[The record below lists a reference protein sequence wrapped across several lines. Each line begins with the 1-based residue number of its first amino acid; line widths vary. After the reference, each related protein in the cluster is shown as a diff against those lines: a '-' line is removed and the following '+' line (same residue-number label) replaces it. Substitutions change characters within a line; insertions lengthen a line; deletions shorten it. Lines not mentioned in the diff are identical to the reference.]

1 MFHYKEGDYFG
12 ELALLHDVDRQAN
25 VKALTGV
32 RLASIE
38 RDSFMRI
45 LGSLSNILRRNE
57 NKYKKYNKEIE
68 LVCWYD

>member
-1 MFHYKEGDYFG
+1 M
-12 ELALLHDVDRQAN
+12 ALLHDVDRQAN

-57 NKYKKYNKEIE
+57 NKYKKYNKNFD
-68 LVCWYD
+68 VADF